1 MSLKFG
7 NKEVARLKRTLVYKD
22 RKAEVV
28 LTYPEMETLLT
39 REPLEGKEPT
49 LAVPI
54 NKNYII
60 EGNIE
65 ITIPVKTLT
74 PEEANQID
82 EIETNNM
89 CWDKETFLE
98 GYSALENPPHYKV
111 YQKILKILG
120 KSE

>member
-7 NKEVARLKRTLVYKD
+7 NREVARLKRTLVYED
-22 RKAEVV
+22 GRAEVV
-28 LTYPEMETLLT
+28 LTYPETETLCG
-39 REPLEGKEPT
+39 REPLEGRKPT

-54 NKNYII
+54 NKNYRL

-82 EIETNNM
+82 EIEVNDM
-89 CWDKETFLE
+89 CWDKEIFLE
-98 GYSALENPPHYKV
+98 GYSGLENPPHYKV

-120 KSE
+120 KI